1 MLMPIHYNHDV
12 IANKWRIIVKDFPRK
27 MRAYPQNWP
36 KQYLLDFFLPPF
48 AKMFTYSR
56 PGTEDDDSDDEDP
69 AYLCQL
75 TLAVV
80 AVGSAA
86 ANAD

>member
-1 MLMPIHYNHDV
+1 
-12 IANKWRIIVKDFPRK
+12 
-27 MRAYPQNWP
+27 
-36 KQYLLDFFLPPF
+36 
-48 AKMFTYSR
+48 MFTYSR

-86 ANAD
+86 AANAD

>member
-1 MLMPIHYNHDV
+1 M
-12 IANKWRIIVKDFPRK
+12 
-27 MRAYPQNWP
+27 
-36 KQYLLDFFLPPF
+36 
-48 AKMFTYSR
+48 YSR
-56 PGTEDDDSDDEDP
+56 PGTEDDGDDEDP

-86 ANAD
+86 AANAD

>member
-1 MLMPIHYNHDV
+1 MTKTIFTGLFLAPLGKDV
-12 IANKWRIIVKDFPRK
+12 
-27 MRAYPQNWP
+27 
-36 KQYLLDFFLPPF
+36 
-48 AKMFTYSR
+48 TYSR
-56 PGTEDDDSDDEDP
+56 PGTEADGDDEDS

-80 AVGSAA
+80 ALGSAA

>member
-1 MLMPIHYNHDV
+1 
-12 IANKWRIIVKDFPRK
+12 
-27 MRAYPQNWP
+27 
-36 KQYLLDFFLPPF
+36 
-48 AKMFTYSR
+48 MFTYSR
-56 PGTEDDDSDDEDP
+56 PGTEDDGDEDP

>member
-1 MLMPIHYNHDV
+1 MTNHC
-12 IANKWRIIVKDFPRK
+12 KGL
-27 MRAYPQNWP
+27 PQKNEGLP
-36 KQYLLDFFLPPF
+36 SKLTKTIFTGLFLAPF

-86 ANAD
+86 NAD